1 MKVAYAYEFDAAD
14 PMVQS
19 GRPASI
25 RRELRAA
32 GCTVQDVFP
41 LRREVRYLYAPK
53 MLAYRRRGLIYRP
66 DREPLYL
73 KSLAVQVGRRLRASR
88 PDVLFAPGSHA
99 IAWVQAPCPVVLC
112 ADATFANVLDAY
124 ADFSRCAPEFVAQ
137 GHAQERAA
145 LGRCAAA
152 VFPTEPTARAAI
164 EVYGMAPERVHVVPF
179 GANVQAPPSAQVEQ
193 WIAARELR
201 PLRLL
206 FVGRD
211 WARKGADVVL
221 ETCARLVARGIAVEL
236 DLVGIAQ
243 PPVPLP
249 AYVRQHGLLDK
260 RIPAQR
266 AALEALFARA
276 HFFFVPSRA
285 ENFGMAFCE
294 AAAYGVPSLTCAVGG
309 IPTIVRDGVTG
320 HALAPHSSA
329 EDYAACLAQAVADPD
344 RYRAMAA
351 AAHAD
356 FCARLNWRAFGARL
370 REILETAVRRPQPAP
385 PGGAPC
391 PAR

>member
-25 RRELRAA
+25 RRELREN
-32 GCTVQDVFP
+32 GCEVQDVFP
-41 LRREVRYLYAPK
+41 LRRDLRYLYAPK
-53 MLAYRRRGLIYRP
+53 ALAYRRRGLIYRP
-66 DREPLYL
+66 DRERLYL
-73 KSLAVQVGRRLRASR
+73 KSLAVQVGRQLKASR

-99 IAWVQAPCPVVLC
+99 IAWVDAPCPVVLC
-112 ADATFANVLDAY
+112 ADATFANVVDAY

-152 VFPTEPTARAAI
+152 VFPTEPTARSAV
-164 EVYGMAPERVHVVPF
+164 EMYGMAPERVHVVPF
-179 GANVQAPPSAQVEQ
+179 GANVQAPDGAQVRH
-193 WIAARELR
+193 WIHARHLV

-211 WARKGADVVL
+211 WIRKGADVVL
-221 ETCARLVARGIAVEL
+221 ETCALLTQKGIAVEL

-243 PPVPLP
+243 PPRPLP
-249 AYVRQHGLLDK
+249 AWVRQHGLLDK

-266 AALEALFARA
+266 AALEGLFARA
-276 HFFFVPSRA
+276 HYFFVPSRA

-294 AAAYGVPSLTCAVGG
+294 AAAHGVPSLTCRVGG

-320 HALAPHSSA
+320 HTLAPESPA
-329 EDYAACLAQAVADPD
+329 RDYAACLEQAIADPA
-344 RYRAMAA
+344 RYRTMAGA
-351 AAHAD
+351 AYAD

-370 REILETAVRRPQPAP
+370 RDILEAAAAGARPVPQ
-385 PGGAPC
+385 GASPC